1 MNAKLRTWMCVAV
14 LALTPCL
21 AWSQTAPRVEVRIE
35 GVSGP
40 VLNNVRGFLSIERYE
55 SMPNLSAASVRR
67 MHARAPAEIRQA
79 MEPFGYYR
87 PDIKSTLK
95 ENAGNWLATYSI
107 KPGAPVRFRDI
118 DISVTGAGNSDP
130 AFIRYLAALP
140 VKTGQILEHT
150 LYHQLKDR
158 LQSLAAARGY
168 LDARFTTSELTV
180 NPAEHW
186 ADVHLHLATGP
197 RFKLGK
203 VTFKQDILDPDFL
216 QRYVSF
222 KSGTPY
228 DISKLLNLQ
237 YALSDSDYFIAVDVH
252 ANRADAR
259 NGEVPVVADM
269 QPRKRQKYS
278 LGLGYGT
285 DTGPRISV
293 GWENRRVNRRGHRFA
308 TTIQVSRVAT
318 NATAAYTIPLADPTH
333 ERLTLSATGTSQ
345 ELGGTINHHTEF
357 KVARTT
363 ILAGWQQTAFVQWQ
377 RDRNEIGDTSTLTR
391 LVVPGIT
398 WTATNADD
406 PIFTRNGSRWLLDLR
421 GSHLALASDTSF
433 AQIRLQGKLIRPL
446 GEHSRLL
453 LRGEA
458 GASVVADFGN
468 LPLSQ
473 RFFAGG
479 DQSVRGFGYN
489 QLGPTDANGTV
500 VGGKDLLIGSV
511 EVDTLPWGNWGLAT
525 FVDVG
530 NAMDSF
536 ATPLHKSVGVG
547 LRWKTPIGMVRLD
560 FAHPIRDPEYG
571 RIRVHLSLGP
581 DL

>member
-1 MNAKLRTWMCVAV
+1 MNANLRTWMCVAL
-14 LALTPCL
+14 LALLPLT
-21 AWSQTAPRVEVRIE
+21 AWGQASPRVEVRIE
-35 GVSGP
+35 GIEGQ
-40 VLNNVRGFLSIERYE
+40 LLANVRGFLSIERYRD
-55 SMPNLSAASVRR
+55 MPNLSAASVQR

-79 MEPFGYYR
+79 LEPFGYYQ
-87 PDIKSTLK
+87 PEIKSTLSA
-95 ENAGNWLATYSI
+95 NDTGWIATYVVD
-107 KPGAPVRFRDI
+107 PGTPVRVRDV
-118 DISVTGAGNSDP
+118 DVVVAGAGHTDK
-130 AFIRYLAALP
+130 AFTQYLAALP
-140 VKTGQILEHT
+140 MQSGQVLEHAR
-150 LYHQLKDR
+150 YQQIKDR
-158 LQSLAAARGY
+158 LQSIAAARGY
-168 LDARFTTSELTV
+168 LDARFTASELLV
-180 NPAEHW
+180 NPAEHR
-186 ADVHLHLATGP
+186 ADAHLHLATGP

-216 QRYVSF
+216 HRYVRF
-222 KSGTPY
+222 KPGSDY
-228 DISKLLNLQ
+228 AISKLLNLQ
-237 YALSDSDYFIAVDVH
+237 YALGDSDYFTAVDVN
-252 ANRADAR
+252 ADRARAKGD
-259 NGEVPVVADM
+259 EVPVVVEM

-285 DTGPRISV
+285 DTGPRISL

-318 NATAAYTIPLADPTH
+318 NATAAYTIPLADPTR

-363 ILAGWQQTAFVQWQ
+363 MLAGWQQTAFVQWQ
-377 RDRNEIGDTSTLTR
+377 RDRNEINDTSTLTR

-398 WTATNADD
+398 WTATDTDD
-406 PIFTRNGSRWLLDLR
+406 PIFTRDGSRWLVDLR
-421 GSHLALASDTSF
+421 GSHVALASDTSF

-446 GEHSRLL
+446 GAHSRLL

-458 GASVVADFGN
+458 GASVVSDFTN

-489 QLGPTDANGTV
+489 QLGPTDASGTV
-500 VGGKDLLIGSV
+500 VGGRDLLVGSV
-511 EVDTLPWGNWGLAT
+511 ELDTLPWGNWGLAA
-525 FVDVG
+525 FFDAG

-536 ATPLHKSVGVG
+536 TTPLHKSVGVG

-560 FAHPIRDPEYG
+560 LAHPIRDPDYG
-571 RIRVHLSLGP
+571 RLRVHISLGP